1 MNNAKKIIRELV
13 EEVITE
19 MDYYMHHDA
28 LEEALRDPAIKALRN
43 KYNTVIGEDELHDLI
58 AVVWS
63 AAKGK
68 KIKSHYL

>member
-1 MNNAKKIIRELV
+1 MKKSELKNLIS
-13 EEVITE
+13 EVITE